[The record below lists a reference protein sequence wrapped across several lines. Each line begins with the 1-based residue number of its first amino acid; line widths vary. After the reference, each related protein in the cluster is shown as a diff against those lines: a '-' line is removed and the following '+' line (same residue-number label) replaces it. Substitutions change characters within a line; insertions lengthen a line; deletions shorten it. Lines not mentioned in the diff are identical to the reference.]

1 MLSDQVLSFLV
12 FKKRPAAQVLEERA
26 GAALLFPEATE
37 MLAEGVDLK
46 GYGTA

>member
-37 MLAEGVDLK
+37 MLAEGVDPK